1 MDREIEIPTKFKEIR
16 PDLKENQ
23 ARGSDDYI
31 ANVLRIINWAEEVDN
46 HFFDLEFD
54 ALLASASHEQE
65 QKEAIDYLL
74 QKYSFHPDLEHIFE
88 KCRRFRP
95 DLNINELKDFLKIS
109 DSKRR
114 GRPQGVTQEVLNKNL
129 AVEHY
134 KRLRDI
140 IYAEYKIYS
149 KDLLIEYVSKFWGV
163 KAEELDKQIS
173 RSNERTR
180 VKR

>member
-1 MDREIEIPTKFKEIR
+1 MDKEIDIPPKFKEVR
-16 PDLKENQ
+16 PKFIESQ
-23 ARGSDDYI
+23 KRESEEYI
-31 ANVLRIINWAEEVDN
+31 ANILRIIDWAEEVDN
-46 HFFDLEFD
+46 HFFGLEFD
-54 ALLASASHEQE
+54 TLQASASRHQE
-65 QKEAIDYLL
+65 ENKAIEYLL
-74 QKYSFHPDLEHIFE
+74 QKYSVDPDLEQIFE
-88 KCRRFRP
+88 KCRQFRP
-95 DLNINELKDFLKIS
+95 DLKISELKDFLKIS
-109 DSKRR
+109 DSKGR

-140 IYAEYKIYS
+140 IYAEYKIFS
-149 KDLLIEYVSKFWGV
+149 KDILIEYVSKFWGV